1 MFVVVVLLLLLL
13 LLLRDV
19 NGLLEE
25 MEVNAKASVRN
36 VAVVTRIIIITS
48 VVAFVGTIRR
58 GMILQFDA
66 VLYGIEKCPLLLQ
79 LLL

>member
-1 MFVVVVLLLLLL
+1 
-13 LLLRDV
+13 
-19 NGLLEE
+19 

-36 VAVVTRIIIITS
+36 VAVVTRIIIIIITS

-66 VLYGIEKCPLLLQ
+66 IVVVVIVVVMISNVLFMCV
-79 LLL
+79 

>member
-1 MFVVVVLLLLLL
+1 M
-13 LLLRDV
+13 
-19 NGLLEE
+19 NSLLEG

-66 VLYGIEKCPLLLQ
+66 IVVVVIVVVMVSNVLFMCV
-79 LLL
+79 

>member
-1 MFVVVVLLLLLL
+1 M
-13 LLLRDV
+13 
-19 NGLLEE
+19 NSLLEG

-36 VAVVTRIIIITS
+36 VAVVTRIIIIITS

-66 VLYGIEKCPLLLQ
+66 IVVAIVVVVVSNVLFMCV
-79 LLL
+79 

>member
-1 MFVVVVLLLLLL
+1 M
-13 LLLRDV
+13 
-19 NGLLEE
+19 LEG
-25 MEVNAKASVRN
+25 MVVNAKASVRN

-66 VLYGIEKCPLLLQ
+66 IVVVVVTVVVMVSNVLFMCV
-79 LLL
+79 

>member
-1 MFVVVVLLLLLL
+1 
-13 LLLRDV
+13 
-19 NGLLEE
+19 

-36 VAVVTRIIIITS
+36 VAVVTRIIIIITS

-66 VLYGIEKCPLLLQ
+66 IVVVVVTVVVMVSNVLFMCV
-79 LLL
+79 

>member
-1 MFVVVVLLLLLL
+1 
-13 LLLRDV
+13 
-19 NGLLEE
+19 

-36 VAVVTRIIIITS
+36 VAVVTRIIIIITS

-66 VLYGIEKCPLLLQ
+66 IVVVVIVVVMVSNVLFMCV
-79 LLL
+79 